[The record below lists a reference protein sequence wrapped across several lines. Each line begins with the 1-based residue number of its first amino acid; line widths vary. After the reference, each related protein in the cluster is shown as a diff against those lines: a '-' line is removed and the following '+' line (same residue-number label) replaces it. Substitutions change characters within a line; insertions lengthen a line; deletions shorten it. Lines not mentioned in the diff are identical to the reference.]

1 MNNEEN
7 TKEKVVEELAN
18 ALTEG
23 MDEEV
28 TAVEEK
34 TVEINLE
41 DAVVEETPAEE
52 APVEESAVEEE
63 SVEDATVDKDAPVEK
78 PAVEE
83 ATVEET
89 PAEET
94 PVEEAPAEEPATE
107 EPVAEEPKKKSKKG
121 LIITLS
127 IVGALLIGIAAAYLG
142 ISSYYKDK
150 FVMGTNVNGVDC
162 SEKTLAQ
169 VEAMLQKQ
177 VEEYALTIQLVNG
190 GKEVLEGTDMGIK
203 YGGYKQL
210 KEAFDEQNAYL
221 WPMALFE
228 ENNIKAEIVFEYDQ
242 EKLNTLIAGLECV
255 KPENQVAP
263 VPATVVYKDGTFVI
277 QDEVYGTQLDLTKV
291 NEAIHASVSA
301 MEQEVNLEEYGCYV
315 QPVYK
320 KDSKEVLAAQTEL
333 NKYISASI
341 TYSLDNIEVVVDKDE
356 IVAWVSVDAN
366 MTPVI
371 DAAKVKAFTDTLGKK
386 YNTANRSGVITT
398 PTGKQA
404 NVAVAGY
411 GRQVGSQAD
420 CDQLIGEIK
429 EGKTV
434 TRSPI
439 ISRQA
444 TPEGQFAWGTTYV
457 EVDITEQ
464 HMWYIVNG
472 QVAFETDVVTGKKG
486 KNDTPTGTYT
496 ILEKIKGK
504 YLRGRLVNGK
514 PSYVTW
520 VDYWMR
526 VTWSGIGFHDAGWQ
540 PTFGGDRYVN
550 NGSHGCIN
558 MPPAK
563 AKEFYGMLSVGCPV
577 VIHY

>member
-7 TKEKVVEELAN
+7 TNEKAVEELAN
-18 ALTEG
+18 AMTDGLGEEATE
-23 MDEEV
+23 
-28 TAVEEK
+28 TAEK
-34 TVEINLE
+34 IVEINLE
-41 DAVVEETPAEE
+41 EPAVEETVVEEKVVEET
-52 APVEESAVEEE
+52 VV
-63 SVEDATVDKDAPVEK
+63 
-78 PAVEE
+78 
-83 ATVEET
+83 
-89 PAEET
+89 
-94 PVEEAPAEEPATE
+94 EEPAAE
-107 EPVAEEPKKKSKKG
+107 EPVAEEPEVLETPEEEPKKKSKKG

-127 IVGALLIGIAAAYLG
+127 IVGVLLIGFVAAYLG
-142 ISSYYKDK
+142 ISSYFKDK
-150 FVMGTNVNGVDC
+150 FVIGTNVNGIDC
-162 SEKTLAQ
+162 SEKTLAE

-177 VEEYALTIQLVNG
+177 VEEYAITIHLTNGESEVIQ
-190 GKEVLEGTDMGIK
+190 GTDIGIK

-210 KEAFDEQNAYL
+210 KEAFDKQNAYY
-221 WPMALFE
+221 WPKAFFE
-228 ENNIKAEIVFEYDQ
+228 ETNIKAEIVFEYDQ
-242 EKLNTLIAGLECV
+242 EKLSTMIAGLECM

-263 VPATVVYKDGTFVI
+263 VSAAVIYKDGSFTI
-277 QDEVYGTQLDLTKV
+277 QDEVYGTQLDTTKV
-291 NEAIHASVSA
+291 NEVIHSGVAA
-301 MEQEVNLEEYGCYV
+301 MEQEVNLEESGCYV
-315 QPVYK
+315 QPVFK
-320 KDSKEVLAAQTEL
+320 KDSKEVLATQAEV

-341 TYSLDNIEVVVDKDE
+341 TYSLDNIVVVVDKDD
-356 IVAWVSVDAN
+356 IAPWVSVDAN

-371 DAAKVKAFTDTLGKK
+371 DTAKVKAFTDTLGSK
-386 YNTANRSGVITT
+386 YNTGNRSGVITT
-398 PTGKQA
+398 PNGKQA

-420 CDQLIGEIK
+420 CDQLVSEIK

-472 QVAFETDVVTGKKG
+472 QVKFETDVVTGMKG

-504 YLRGRLVNGK
+504 FLRGRLVNGK

-526 VTWSGIGFHDAGWQ
+526 VTWSGIGFHDASWQ
-540 PTFGGDRYVN
+540 NGIFGGDRYVTK
-550 NGSHGCIN
+550 GSHGCIN

>member
-7 TKEKVVEELAN
+7 TKEKAVEELAN

-28 TAVEEK
+28 TADEEK
-34 TVEINLE
+34 VVEINLE
-41 DAVVEETPAEE
+41 DEAVTEETTDESPEEESVTE
-52 APVEESAVEEE
+52 APVEEEA
-63 SVEDATVDKDAPVEK
+63 VEDATVDK
-78 PAVEE
+78 
-83 ATVEET
+83 ET
-89 PAEET
+89 PVEET
-94 PVEEAPAEEPATE
+94 PVEEPAADQ
-107 EPVAEEPKKKSKKG
+107 PKKKSKKG

-127 IVGALLIGIAAAYLG
+127 IVGVLLIGIAAAYLG

-177 VEEYALTIQLVNG
+177 VEEYALTIQLANG

-210 KEAFDEQNAYL
+210 KEAFNEQNAYL
-221 WPMALFE
+221 WPKALFE

-242 EKLNTLIAGLECV
+242 EKLNTLIATLECV

-263 VPATVVYKDGTFVI
+263 VSATVVYKDGTFVI

-291 NEAIHASVSA
+291 NEAIHTKVSA
-301 MEQEVNLEEYGCYV
+301 MEQEVNLEECGCYV

-320 KDSKEVLAAQTEL
+320 KDSKEVLAAQVEL

-366 MTPVI
+366 MTAII

-386 YNTANRSGVITT
+386 YNTANRGGVITT

-411 GRQVGSQAD
+411 GRQVGSQED
-420 CDQLIGEIK
+420 CNQLISEIK
-429 EGKTV
+429 EGKII

-444 TPEGQFAWGTTYV
+444 TPEGQFAWGTTYA

-464 HMWYIVNG
+464 HMWYVVNG

>member
-7 TKEKVVEELAN
+7 TKEKSVEELAN

-23 MDEEV
+23 MGEEV
-28 TAVEEK
+28 TAEEEEK
-34 TVEINLE
+34 VVEINIE
-41 DAVVEETPAEE
+41 DAVVEETP
-52 APVEESAVEEE
+52 V
-63 SVEDATVDKDAPVEK
+63 
-78 PAVEE
+78 
-83 ATVEET
+83 
-89 PAEET
+89 EET
-94 PVEEAPAEEPATE
+94 PVEEAPVEESVAEEPAAE
-107 EPVAEEPKKKSKKG
+107 EPVAGEPKKKSKKG

-127 IVGALLIGIAAAYLG
+127 IIGALLVGIAAVYFG

-162 SEKTLAQ
+162 SEKTLAE

-177 VEEYALTIQLVNG
+177 VEEYALTVHLVNG

-210 KEAFDEQNAYL
+210 KEAFNEQNVYL
-221 WPMALFE
+221 WPKALFE
-228 ENNIKAEIVFEYDQ
+228 ETNIKAEIVFEYDQ
-242 EKLNTLIAGLECV
+242 EKLNTLIAALECV

-263 VPATVVYKDGTFVI
+263 VSATVVYKDGTFAI

-291 NEAIHASVSA
+291 NEAIHTKVSA
-301 MEQEVNLEEYGCYV
+301 MEQEVNLEECGCYV
-315 QPVYK
+315 QPVYR
-320 KDSKEVLAAQTEL
+320 KDSNEVLAAQAEL
-333 NKYISASI
+333 NKYISASV

-420 CDQLIGEIK
+420 CDQLISEIK
-429 EGKTV
+429 EGKTI

-577 VIHY
+577 IIHY

>member
-7 TKEKVVEELAN
+7 TKEKAVEELAN

-41 DAVVEETPAEE
+41 DDVAKETSTEEAPAEE
-52 APVEESAVEEE
+52 TTDESPEEESVTEVPVEEE
-63 SVEDATVDKDAPVEK
+63 SVEDATVDKES
-78 PAVEE
+78 
-83 ATVEET
+83 
-89 PAEET
+89 
-94 PVEEAPAEEPATE
+94 PVEESPAE

-162 SEKTLAQ
+162 SEKTLAE

-177 VEEYALTIQLVNG
+177 VEEYALTIQLANG

-210 KEAFDEQNAYL
+210 KEAFNEQNAYL
-221 WPMALFE
+221 WPKALFE
-228 ENNIKAEIVFEYDQ
+228 ETNIKAEIVFEYDQ

-263 VPATVVYKDGTFVI
+263 VSATVVYKDGTFVI

-291 NEAIHASVSA
+291 NEAIHASVNA
-301 MEQEVNLEEYGCYV
+301 MEQEVDLEENGCYV
-315 QPVYK
+315 QPVFK
-320 KDSKEVLAAQTEL
+320 KDSAEVISAQTEL

-386 YNTANRSGVITT
+386 YNTANRGGVITT

-411 GRQVGSQAD
+411 GRQVGSQED
-420 CDQLIGEIK
+420 CNQLISEIK

-444 TPEGQFAWGTTYV
+444 TPEGQFAWGNTYV

-464 HMWYIVNG
+464 HMWYVVNG

-514 PSYVTW
+514 PSYITW
-520 VDYWMR
+520 VNYWMR

>member
-7 TKEKVVEELAN
+7 TKEKSVEELAN

-23 MDEEV
+23 MGDEVAADEEKV
-28 TAVEEK
+28 
-34 TVEINLE
+34 VEINLE
-41 DAVVEETPAEE
+41 DEAVTEETTD
-52 APVEESAVEEE
+52 ESPEEE
-63 SVEDATVDKDAPVEK
+63 SVTEAPV
-78 PAVEE
+78 
-83 ATVEET
+83 
-89 PAEET
+89 EET
-94 PVEEAPAEEPATE
+94 PVEEAPAET
-107 EPVAEEPKKKSKKG
+107 PKKKSKKG

-127 IVGALLIGIAAAYLG
+127 IVGVLLIGIAAAYLG

-177 VEEYALTIQLVNG
+177 VEEYALTIQLANG
-190 GKEVLEGTDMGIK
+190 GKGVLEGTDMGIK

-242 EKLNTLIAGLECV
+242 EKLNTLIATLECV

-263 VPATVVYKDGTFVI
+263 VSATVVYKDGTFVI

-291 NEAIHASVSA
+291 NEAIHTKVSA
-301 MEQEVNLEEYGCYV
+301 MEQEVNLEECGCYV

-320 KDSKEVLAAQTEL
+320 KDSKEVLAAQAEL

-366 MTPVI
+366 MIPII

-386 YNTANRSGVITT
+386 YNTANRGGVITT

-411 GRQVGSQAD
+411 GRQVGSQED
-420 CDQLIGEIK
+420 CNQLISEIK
-429 EGKTV
+429 EGKTI

-540 PTFGGDRYVN
+540 PTFGGDRYVI

-577 VIHY
+577 IIHY

>member
-7 TKEKVVEELAN
+7 TKEKAVEELAN

-28 TAVEEK
+28 TADEEK
-34 TVEINLE
+34 VVEINIEDEAVTEETTDESPEEESVTEAPVEEESVE
-41 DAVVEETPAEE
+41 DATVDKESPVEETPAEE
-52 APVEESAVEEE
+52 APVEESV
-63 SVEDATVDKDAPVEK
+63 
-78 PAVEE
+78 
-83 ATVEET
+83 
-89 PAEET
+89 
-94 PVEEAPAEEPATE
+94 AEEPA
-107 EPVAEEPKKKSKKG
+107 AEEPKKKSKKG

-127 IVGALLIGIAAAYLG
+127 IVGVLLIGIAASYLG

-177 VEEYALTIQLVNG
+177 VEEYALTIQLANG

-242 EKLNTLIAGLECV
+242 EKLNTLIATLECV
-255 KPENQVAP
+255 QPENQVAP
-263 VPATVVYKDGTFVI
+263 VSATVVYKDGTFVI

-291 NEAIHASVSA
+291 NEAIHTKVSA
-301 MEQEVNLEEYGCYV
+301 MEQEVNLEEAGCYV
-315 QPVYK
+315 QPVFK
-320 KDSKEVLAAQTEL
+320 KDSKEVLAAQAEL

-371 DAAKVKAFTDTLGKK
+371 DAAKVKAFTDTLGSK
-386 YNTANRSGVITT
+386 YNTANLSGVITT

-411 GRQVGSQAD
+411 GRQVGSQQD
-420 CDQLIGEIK
+420 CNQLISEIK

-444 TPEGQFAWGTTYV
+444 TPEGQFAWGTTYA

-464 HMWYIVNG
+464 HMWYVVNG

-577 VIHY
+577 IIHY

>member
-1 MNNEEN
+1 MKNEEN
-7 TKEKVVEELAN
+7 TNEKKVEELADALADGIGEDASVEEKVVEIHIEDK
-18 ALTEG
+18 T
-23 MDEEV
+23 
-28 TAVEEK
+28 EEK
-34 TVEINLE
+34 ETV
-41 DAVVEETPAEE
+41 AEE
-52 APVEESAVEEE
+52 EPVTEESAPEQISTEP
-63 SVEDATVDKDAPVEK
+63 SED
-78 PAVEE
+78 
-83 ATVEET
+83 
-89 PAEET
+89 
-94 PVEEAPAEEPATE
+94 
-107 EPVAEEPKKKSKKG
+107 VAEKKTKSKKG
-121 LIITLS
+121 LIITLA
-127 IVGALLIGIAAAYLG
+127 ILGVLVIGIVAAYLG

-150 FVMGTNVNGVDC
+150 FVMGTSVNGVDC
-162 SEKTLAQ
+162 SGKTLAE

-177 VEEYALTIQLVNG
+177 VEEYELTVHEVND
-190 GKEVLEGTDMGIK
+190 KSEVIKGTDMGIK

-210 KEAFDEQNAYL
+210 KEAFHKQNAYF
-221 WPMALFE
+221 WPSALFE
-228 ENNIKAEIVFEYDQ
+228 ETKIKAEIVFEYDQ
-242 EKLNTLIAGLECV
+242 EKLNTLITELECV

-263 VPATVVYKDGTFVI
+263 ISAAVIYKDGTFVI
-277 QDEVYGTQLDLTKV
+277 QDEVYGTQLDLNKV

-301 MEQEVNLEEYGCYV
+301 MEQAVNLEETGCYV
-315 QPVYK
+315 QPIFK
-320 KDSKEVLAAQTEL
+320 KDSQEVIAAQTEV
-333 NKYISASI
+333 NRYISASI
-341 TYSLDNIEVVVDKDE
+341 TYSLDNIVVVVDKDE
-356 IVAWVSVDAN
+356 IAQWVSVDAN

-371 DAAKVKAFTDTLGKK
+371 DTAKAKAFTDTLGSK

-420 CDQLIGEIK
+420 CDQLISEIK

-444 TPEGQFAWGTTYV
+444 TPEGQFAWGTTYA

-496 ILEKIKGK
+496 ILEKMRNKV
-504 YLRGRLVNGK
+504 LRGRPLANGK
-514 PSYVTW
+514 PSYLTPVS
-520 VDYWMR
+520 YWMR

>member
-7 TKEKVVEELAN
+7 TKEKVEEDAVEELAV
-18 ALTEG
+18 AMTEG
-23 MDEEV
+23 MGEDVSE
-28 TAVEEK
+28 TTEK
-34 TVEINLE
+34 VVEINLE
-41 DAVVEETPAEE
+41 ESVEEEEPAMEEPVEEEATPEAPVVEE
-52 APVEESAVEEE
+52 APVEESSTEETSVEEQ
-63 SVEDATVDKDAPVEK
+63 T
-78 PAVEE
+78 
-83 ATVEET
+83 
-89 PAEET
+89 
-94 PVEEAPAEEPATE
+94 
-107 EPVAEEPKKKSKKG
+107 EEPKKKSKKG

-127 IVGALLIGIAAAYLG
+127 IVGALVIGIVAAYLG
-142 ISSYYKDK
+142 ISSYFKDK
-150 FVMGTNVNGVDC
+150 FVMGTNVNGIDC
-162 SEKTLAQ
+162 SEKTLAE

-177 VEEYALTIQLVNG
+177 VEEYAITIHLTNG
-190 GKEVLEGTDMGIK
+190 KSEVIKGTDIGIK

-210 KEAFDEQNAYL
+210 KEAFDKQNAYY
-221 WPMALFE
+221 WPKAFFE
-228 ENNIKAEIVFEYDQ
+228 ETNIKAEIVFEYDQ
-242 EKLNTLIAGLECV
+242 EKLNTMIAGLECV

-263 VPATVVYKDGTFVI
+263 ISAAVIYKDGSFVI
-277 QDEVYGTQLDLTKV
+277 QDEVYGTQLDMTKV
-291 NEAIHASVSA
+291 NEVIHSGVAA
-301 MEQEVNLEEYGCYV
+301 MEPEVNLEESGCYV
-315 QPVYK
+315 QPVFK
-320 KDSKEVLAAQTEL
+320 KDSKEVLAAQTEA

-341 TYSLDNIEVVVDKDE
+341 TYSLDNIVVVVDKDD
-356 IVAWVSVDAN
+356 IAPWVSVDAN

-371 DAAKVKAFTDTLGKK
+371 DTAKVKAFTDTLGSK
-386 YNTANRSGVITT
+386 YNTGNRSGVITT

-420 CDQLIGEIK
+420 CNQLVSEIK

-472 QVAFETDVVTGKKG
+472 QIAFETDVVTGKKG

-496 ILEKIKGK
+496 ILEKMRNKV
-504 YLRGRLVNGK
+504 LRGRPLANGK
-514 PSYVTW
+514 PSYLTPVS
-520 VDYWMR
+520 YWMR

-563 AKEFYGMLSVGCPV
+563 AKEFYGMLSVGCSV

>member
-7 TKEKVVEELAN
+7 TKEKSVEELAN

-23 MDEEV
+23 MGDEVAADEEKV
-28 TAVEEK
+28 
-34 TVEINLE
+34 VEIKLE
-41 DAVVEETPAEE
+41 DAVVEENSAEE
-52 APVEESAVEEE
+52 APVEETAVEK
-63 SVEDATVDKDAPVEK
+63 A
-78 PAVEE
+78 
-83 ATVEET
+83 

-94 PVEEAPAEEPATE
+94 PVEETPAEEPAVET
-107 EPVAEEPKKKSKKG
+107 PKKKSKKG

-127 IVGALLIGIAAAYLG
+127 IVGVLLIGIAAAYLG

-177 VEEYALTIQLVNG
+177 VEEYALTIQLANG
-190 GKEVLEGTDMGIK
+190 GKGVLEGTDMGIK

-221 WPMALFE
+221 WPKALFE

-242 EKLNTLIAGLECV
+242 EKLNTLIATLECV

-263 VPATVVYKDGTFVI
+263 VSATVVYKDGTFVI

-291 NEAIHASVSA
+291 NEAIHTKVSA
-301 MEQEVNLEEYGCYV
+301 MEQEVNLEECGCYV

-320 KDSKEVLAAQTEL
+320 KDSKEVLAAQAEL

-366 MTPVI
+366 MIPII

-386 YNTANRSGVITT
+386 YNTANRGGVITT

-411 GRQVGSQAD
+411 GRQVGSQED
-420 CDQLIGEIK
+420 CNQLISEIK
-429 EGKTV
+429 EGKTI

-577 VIHY
+577 IIHY

>member
-7 TKEKVVEELAN
+7 TKENVVEEAVEELAV
-18 ALTEG
+18 AMTEG
-23 MDEEV
+23 MGEDVSE
-28 TAVEEK
+28 TTEK
-34 TVEINLE
+34 VVEINI
-41 DAVVEETPAEE
+41 EE
-52 APVEESAVEEE
+52 
-63 SVEDATVDKDAPVEK
+63 

-83 ATVEET
+83 PAVEE
-89 PAEET
+89 PA
-94 PVEEAPAEEPATE
+94 VEEPAVEEPAVEEPAAEEPAAEEPAAE
-107 EPVAEEPKKKSKKG
+107 EPVVEEPAVEETAEEPKKKSKKG

-127 IVGALLIGIAAAYLG
+127 IVGVLLIGIVAAYLG
-142 ISSYYKDK
+142 ISSYFKDK

-162 SEKTLAQ
+162 SEKTLAE

-177 VEEYALTIQLVNG
+177 VEEYALTVYLTNG
-190 GKEVLEGTDMGIK
+190 EAEVIKGTDIGIK

-210 KEAFDEQNAYL
+210 QEAFDKQNAYY
-221 WPMALFE
+221 WPKSLFE
-228 ENNIKAEIVFEYDQ
+228 ETNIKAEIVFEYDE
-242 EKLNTLIAGLECV
+242 EKLNTMIAGLDCV

-263 VPATVVYKDGTFVI
+263 VSAAVIYKDGSFTI
-277 QDEVYGTQLDLTKV
+277 QDEVYGTQLDMTKV
-291 NEAIHASVSA
+291 NEVIHAGVSA
-301 MEQEVNLEEYGCYV
+301 MEQEVNLEESGCYV
-315 QPVYK
+315 QPVFK
-320 KDSKEVLAAQTEL
+320 KDSKEVLAAQAEA

-341 TYSLDNIEVVVDKDE
+341 TYSLDNIVVVVDKDD
-356 IVAWVSVDAN
+356 IAPWVSVDAN

-371 DAAKVKAFTDTLGKK
+371 DTAKVKAFTDTLGSK
-386 YNTANRSGVITT
+386 YNTGNRSGVITT

-420 CDQLIGEIK
+420 CDQLINEIK

-514 PSYVTW
+514 PSYITW
-520 VDYWMR
+520 VNYWMR

>member
-7 TKEKVVEELAN
+7 TKEKAVEELAN

-23 MDEEV
+23 MDDEMA
-28 TAVEEK
+28 TVEEK
-34 TVEINLE
+34 AVEINLE

-52 APVEESAVEEE
+52 APVEESAVEEAPAE
-63 SVEDATVDKDAPVEK
+63 EAPVEES
-78 PAVEE
+78 AVEE
-83 ATVEET
+83 APVEETPVEEPAVEET
-89 PAEET
+89 PAEEST
-94 PVEEAPAEEPATE
+94 AD
-107 EPVAEEPKKKSKKG
+107 EPKKKSKKG

-127 IVGALLIGIAAAYLG
+127 IVGVLLVGIAAAYLG

-162 SEKTLAQ
+162 SEKTLAE

-177 VEEYALTIQLVNG
+177 VEEYALTVQLTNG
-190 GKEVLEGTDMGIK
+190 ASEVINGTDMGIK

-210 KEAFDEQNAYL
+210 KEAFNEQNAYL
-221 WPMALFE
+221 WPKALFE
-228 ENNIKAEIVFEYDQ
+228 ETNIKAEIVFEYDQ
-242 EKLNTLIAGLECV
+242 EKLNTLIAALDCV

-263 VPATVVYKDGTFVI
+263 VSATVVYKDGSFVI
-277 QDEVYGTQLDLTKV
+277 QEEVYGTQLDLTKI

-301 MEQEVNLEEYGCYV
+301 MEQEVNLEESGCYV
-315 QPVYK
+315 QPVFK
-320 KDSKEVLAAQTEL
+320 KDSAEVISAQTEL

-341 TYSLDNIEVVVDKDE
+341 TYSLDNIVVVVDKDE
-356 IVAWVSVDAN
+356 IVPWVSVDAN
-366 MTPVI
+366 LTPVI
-371 DAAKVKAFTDTLGKK
+371 DAAKVKAFTDTLGSK

-411 GRQVGSQAD
+411 GRQVGSQED
-420 CDQLIGEIK
+420 CNQLISEIK
-429 EGKTV
+429 EGKTI

-444 TPEGQFAWGTTYV
+444 TPEGQFAWGTTYA

-496 ILEKIKGK
+496 ILEKMRNKV
-504 YLRGRLVNGK
+504 LRGRPLANGK
-514 PSYVTW
+514 PSYLTPVS
-520 VDYWMR
+520 YWMR

-577 VIHY
+577 IIHY

>member
-7 TKEKVVEELAN
+7 TKEKSVEELAN

-28 TAVEEK
+28 TADEEK
-34 TVEINLE
+34 VVEINLE
-41 DAVVEETPAEE
+41 DEAVTEETTD
-52 APVEESAVEEE
+52 ESPEEE
-63 SVEDATVDKDAPVEK
+63 SVT
-78 PAVEE
+78 
-83 ATVEET
+83 ET

-94 PVEEAPAEEPATE
+94 PVEEAPAEETPVEEAPAET
-107 EPVAEEPKKKSKKG
+107 PKKKSKKG

-127 IVGALLIGIAAAYLG
+127 IVGVLLIGIAAAYLG

-177 VEEYALTIQLVNG
+177 VEEYALTIQLANG

-221 WPMALFE
+221 WPKALFE

-242 EKLNTLIAGLECV
+242 EKLNTLISTLECV

-263 VPATVVYKDGTFVI
+263 VSATVVYKDGTFVI

-291 NEAIHASVSA
+291 NEAIHTKVSA
-301 MEQEVNLEEYGCYV
+301 MEQEVNLEECGCYV

-320 KDSKEVLAAQTEL
+320 KDSKEVLAAQAEL

-366 MTPVI
+366 MIPII

-386 YNTANRSGVITT
+386 YNTANRGGVITT
-398 PTGKQA
+398 PTGKQV

-411 GRQVGSQAD
+411 GRQVGSQED
-420 CDQLIGEIK
+420 CNQLISEIK
-429 EGKTV
+429 AGKTV

-457 EVDITEQ
+457 EVDIAEQ

-486 KNDTPTGTYT
+486 KNDTPTGTFT
-496 ILEKIKGK
+496 ILEKMRNKV
-504 YLRGRLVNGK
+504 LRGRPLANGK
-514 PSYVTW
+514 PSYLTPVS
-520 VDYWMR
+520 YWMR

-577 VIHY
+577 IIHY

>member
-7 TKEKVVEELAN
+7 TKEKSVEELAN

-28 TAVEEK
+28 TADEEK
-34 TVEINLE
+34 VVEINLE
-41 DAVVEETPAEE
+41 DEAVTEETTDESPEEESVTE
-52 APVEESAVEEE
+52 APVEEEA
-63 SVEDATVDKDAPVEK
+63 VEDATVDKES
-78 PAVEE
+78 
-83 ATVEET
+83 
-89 PAEET
+89 
-94 PVEEAPAEEPATE
+94 PVEEAPAEEVPAEKTPVEETPVE
-107 EPVAEEPKKKSKKG
+107 EPAAGEAPEETPKKKSKKG

-127 IVGALLIGIAAAYLG
+127 IVGVLLIGIAAAYLG

-177 VEEYALTIQLVNG
+177 VEEYALTIQLANG

-221 WPMALFE
+221 WPKALFE

-242 EKLNTLIAGLECV
+242 EKLNTLIATLECV

-263 VPATVVYKDGTFVI
+263 VSATVVYKDGTFVI

-291 NEAIHASVSA
+291 SEAIHTKVSA
-301 MEQEVNLEEYGCYV
+301 MEQEVNLEECGCYV

-320 KDSKEVLAAQTEL
+320 KDSKEVLAAQAEL

-366 MTPVI
+366 MIPII

-386 YNTANRSGVITT
+386 YNTANRGGVITT

-411 GRQVGSQAD
+411 GRQVGSQED
-420 CDQLIGEIK
+420 CNQLISEIK
-429 EGKTV
+429 AGKTV

-457 EVDITEQ
+457 EVDIAEQ

-486 KNDTPTGTYT
+486 KNDTPTGTFT
-496 ILEKIKGK
+496 ILEKMRNKV
-504 YLRGRLVNGK
+504 LRGRPLANGK
-514 PSYVTW
+514 PSYLTPVS
-520 VDYWMR
+520 YWMR

-577 VIHY
+577 IIHY

>member
-7 TKEKVVEELAN
+7 TKEKSVEELAN

-28 TAVEEK
+28 TADEEK
-34 TVEINLE
+34 VVEINLE
-41 DAVVEETPAEE
+41 DDVAKET
-52 APVEESAVEEE
+52 S
-63 SVEDATVDKDAPVEK
+63 T
-78 PAVEE
+78 
-83 ATVEET
+83 
-89 PAEET
+89 
-94 PVEEAPAEEPATE
+94 EEAPAEETTDESPEEESVTE
-107 EPVAEEPKKKSKKG
+107 VPVEEEAVAEEPKKKSKKG

-162 SEKTLAQ
+162 SEKTLDE

-177 VEEYALTIQLVNG
+177 VEEYALTIHLTDDTS
-190 GKEVLEGTDMGIK
+190 EVIKGTDMGIK

-210 KEAFDEQNAYL
+210 KEAFNEQNAYL
-221 WPMALFE
+221 WPKALFE

-242 EKLNTLIAGLECV
+242 EKLNTLIAGLECA

-263 VPATVVYKDGTFVI
+263 VSATVVYKDGTFVI

-291 NEAIHASVSA
+291 SEAIHTKVSA
-301 MEQEVNLEEYGCYV
+301 MEQEVNLEECGCYV

-320 KDSKEVLAAQTEL
+320 KDSKEVLAAQAEL

-366 MTPVI
+366 MIPII

-386 YNTANRSGVITT
+386 YNTANRGGVITT

-411 GRQVGSQAD
+411 GRQVGSQED
-420 CDQLIGEIK
+420 CNQLISEIK
-429 EGKTV
+429 AGKTV

-457 EVDITEQ
+457 EVDIAEQ

-486 KNDTPTGTYT
+486 KNDTPTGTFT
-496 ILEKIKGK
+496 ILEKMRNKV
-504 YLRGRLVNGK
+504 LRGRPLANGK
-514 PSYVTW
+514 PSYLTPVS
-520 VDYWMR
+520 YWMR

-577 VIHY
+577 IIHY

>member
-7 TKEKVVEELAN
+7 TKEKSVEELAEVL
-18 ALTEG
+18 AEAIDEG
-23 MDEEV
+23 VSEQ
-28 TAVEEK
+28 EEK
-34 TVEINLE
+34 AVEINLE
-41 DAVVEETPAEE
+41 DAVVEENSAEE
-52 APVEESAVEEE
+52 APVEESAVEEVP
-63 SVEDATVDKDAPVEK
+63 VEDA
-78 PAVEE
+78 PA
-83 ATVEET
+83 EET
-89 PAEET
+89 SAEEESVEET
-94 PVEEAPAEEPATE
+94 PVEEPAAEAPAET
-107 EPVAEEPKKKSKKG
+107 PKKKSKKG

-127 IVGALLIGIAAAYLG
+127 IVGVLLIGIAAAYLG

-177 VEEYALTIQLVNG
+177 VEEYALTIQLANG

-221 WPMALFE
+221 WPKALFE

-242 EKLNTLIAGLECV
+242 EKLNTLIATLECV

-263 VPATVVYKDGTFVI
+263 VSATVVYKDGTFVI

-291 NEAIHASVSA
+291 NEAIHTKVSA
-301 MEQEVNLEEYGCYV
+301 MEQEVNLEECGCYV

-320 KDSKEVLAAQTEL
+320 KDSKEVLAAQAEL

-366 MTPVI
+366 MIPII

-386 YNTANRSGVITT
+386 YNTANRGGVITT
-398 PTGKQA
+398 PTGKQV

-411 GRQVGSQAD
+411 GRQVGSQED
-420 CDQLIGEIK
+420 CNQLISEIK

-577 VIHY
+577 IIHY

>member
-7 TKEKVVEELAN
+7 TKEKAVEELAN

-28 TAVEEK
+28 TADEEK
-34 TVEINLE
+34 VVEINIE
-41 DAVVEETPAEE
+41 DEAVTEETTDESPEEESVTE
-52 APVEESAVEEE
+52 APVEEE
-63 SVEDATVDKDAPVEK
+63 SVEDATVDKESPVEDT
-78 PAVEE
+78 PVEG
-83 ATVEET
+83 T

-94 PVEEAPAEEPATE
+94 PAEDAPVE

-127 IVGALLIGIAAAYLG
+127 IVGALLVGIAAAYLG

-162 SEKTLAQ
+162 SEKTLAE

-177 VEEYALTIQLVNG
+177 VEEYALTIHLTDD
-190 GKEVLEGTDMGIK
+190 KSEVIKGTDMGIK

-210 KEAFDEQNAYL
+210 KEAFEEQNAYF
-221 WPMALFE
+221 WPKALFE
-228 ENNIKAEIVFEYDQ
+228 ETDVKAEIVFEYDQ
-242 EKLNTLIAGLECV
+242 EKLTTMISGLACV

-291 NEAIHASVSA
+291 NEVIHASVNA
-301 MEQEVNLEEYGCYV
+301 MQQEVDLEENGCYV
-315 QPVYK
+315 QPVFK
-320 KDSKEVLAAQTEL
+320 KDSAEVISAQTEL

-341 TYSLDNIEVVVDKDE
+341 TYSLDNIVVVVDKE
-356 IVAWVSVDAN
+356 KIVPWVSVDAN

-371 DAAKVKAFTDTLGKK
+371 DAAKVKAFTDTLGSK

-404 NVAVAGY
+404 NVAVVGY

-420 CDQLIGEIK
+420 CNQLISEIK

-444 TPEGQFAWGTTYV
+444 TPEGEFAWGTTYA

-472 QVAFETDVVTGKKG
+472 QVVFETDVVTGKKG

-577 VIHY
+577 IIHY

>member
-7 TKEKVVEELAN
+7 TKEKSVEELAN

-23 MDEEV
+23 MGDEVAADEEKV
-28 TAVEEK
+28 
-34 TVEINLE
+34 VEINIE
-41 DAVVEETPAEE
+41 DEAVTEETTDESPEEESVTE
-52 APVEESAVEEE
+52 APVEE
-63 SVEDATVDKDAPVEK
+63 TP
-78 PAVEE
+78 VEE
-83 ATVEET
+83 A

-94 PVEEAPAEEPATE
+94 PVEEAPAET
-107 EPVAEEPKKKSKKG
+107 PKKKSKKG

-127 IVGALLIGIAAAYLG
+127 IVGVLLIGIAAAYLG

-162 SEKTLAQ
+162 SEKTLAE

-177 VEEYALTIQLVNG
+177 VEEYALTVQLTNG
-190 GKEVLEGTDMGIK
+190 ASEVINGTDMGIK

-242 EKLNTLIAGLECV
+242 EKLNTLIAGLECA

-263 VPATVVYKDGTFVI
+263 VSATVVYKDGTFVI

-291 NEAIHASVSA
+291 SEAIHTKVSA
-301 MEQEVNLEEYGCYV
+301 MEQEVNLEECGCYV

-320 KDSKEVLAAQTEL
+320 KDSKEVLAAQAEL

-366 MTPVI
+366 MIPII

-386 YNTANRSGVITT
+386 YNTANRGGVITT

-411 GRQVGSQAD
+411 GRQVGSQED
-420 CDQLIGEIK
+420 CNQLICEIK
-429 EGKTV
+429 EGKTI

-577 VIHY
+577 IIHY

>member
-7 TKEKVVEELAN
+7 TKEKAVEELAN

-23 MDEEV
+23 MDKEA
-28 TAVEEK
+28 TADEEK
-34 TVEINLE
+34 VVEINLE
-41 DAVVEETPAEE
+41 DEAVTEETTDESPEEESVTE
-52 APVEESAVEEE
+52 APVEEAS
-63 SVEDATVDKDAPVEK
+63 
-78 PAVEE
+78 
-83 ATVEET
+83 
-89 PAEET
+89 
-94 PVEEAPAEEPATE
+94 VEEAPAET
-107 EPVAEEPKKKSKKG
+107 PKKKSKKG

-127 IVGALLIGIAAAYLG
+127 IVGVLLIGIAAAYLG

-177 VEEYALTIQLVNG
+177 VEEYALTIQLANG

-221 WPMALFE
+221 WPKALFE

-242 EKLNTLIAGLECV
+242 EKLNTLIATLECV

-263 VPATVVYKDGTFVI
+263 VSATVVYKDGTFVI

-291 NEAIHASVSA
+291 NEAIHTKVSA
-301 MEQEVNLEEYGCYV
+301 MEQEVNLEECGCYV

-320 KDSKEVLAAQTEL
+320 KDSKEVLAAQAEL

-386 YNTANRSGVITT
+386 YNTANRGGVITT

-411 GRQVGSQAD
+411 GRQVGSQED
-420 CDQLIGEIK
+420 CNQLISEIK
-429 EGKTV
+429 EGKTI

-457 EVDITEQ
+457 EVDIAEQ

-577 VIHY
+577 IIHY

>member
-1 MNNEEN
+1 MKNEEN
-7 TKEKVVEELAN
+7 TNEKKIEELADALANGVDEDASVEEKVVEIHIEDES
-18 ALTEG
+18 TEK
-23 MDEEV
+23 E
-28 TAVEEK
+28 T
-34 TVEINLE
+34 
-41 DAVVEETPAEE
+41 VVEETTEGEP
-52 APVEESAVEEE
+52 
-63 SVEDATVDKDAPVEK
+63 T
-78 PAVEE
+78 
-83 ATVEET
+83 TEET
-89 PAEET
+89 TVVETVPEET
-94 PVEEAPAEEPATE
+94 VVAETVTEKPATE
-107 EPVAEEPKKKSKKG
+107 EVVLEQPVEEPKKKGKKG
-121 LIITLS
+121 LVITLS
-127 IVGALLIGIAAAYLG
+127 IISALLVGIAATYLG

-150 FVMGTNVNGVDC
+150 FVMGTSVNGVDV
-162 SEKTLAQ
+162 SEKTLAE
-169 VEAMLQKQ
+169 VEAILQKQ
-177 VEEYALTIQLVNG
+177 VEEYELTVHEVND
-190 GKEVLEGTDMGIK
+190 KSEVIKGTDMGIK

-210 KEAFDEQNAYL
+210 KEAFHKQNAYF
-221 WPMALFE
+221 WPKALFE
-228 ENNIKAEIVFEYDQ
+228 ETKITAEIVFEYDK
-242 EKLNTLIAGLECV
+242 EKLNTLITELECV

-263 VPATVVYKDGTFVI
+263 ISAAVIYQDGTFVI

-291 NEAIHASVSA
+291 NEVIHAGVSA
-301 MEQEVNLEEYGCYV
+301 MEQDVNLEETGCYV

-320 KDSKEVLAAQTEL
+320 KDSKEVIAAQTEV

-341 TYSLDNIEVVVDKDE
+341 TYSLDNIVVVVDKDE
-356 IVAWVSVDAN
+356 IAPWVSVDVN

-398 PTGKQA
+398 PTGKEA
-404 NVAVAGY
+404 SVAVVGY

-420 CDQLIGEIK
+420 CNQLISEIK

-464 HMWYIVNG
+464 HMWYIKNG

-520 VDYWMR
+520 VNYWMR

>member
-7 TKEKVVEELAN
+7 TKEKSVEELAN

-23 MDEEV
+23 MGDEVAADEEKV
-28 TAVEEK
+28 
-34 TVEINLE
+34 VEIKLE
-41 DAVVEETPAEE
+41 DAVVEENSAEE
-52 APVEESAVEEE
+52 APVEETAVEK
-63 SVEDATVDKDAPVEK
+63 A
-78 PAVEE
+78 
-83 ATVEET
+83 

-94 PVEEAPAEEPATE
+94 PVEETPAEEPAVET
-107 EPVAEEPKKKSKKG
+107 PKKKSKKG

-127 IVGALLIGIAAAYLG
+127 IVGVLLIGIAAAYLG

-177 VEEYALTIQLVNG
+177 VEEYALTIQLANG
-190 GKEVLEGTDMGIK
+190 GKGVLEGTDMGIK

-221 WPMALFE
+221 WPKALFE

-242 EKLNTLIAGLECV
+242 EKLNTLIATLECV

-263 VPATVVYKDGTFVI
+263 VSATVVYKDGTFVI

-291 NEAIHASVSA
+291 NEAIHTKVSA
-301 MEQEVNLEEYGCYV
+301 MEQEVNLEECGCYV

-320 KDSKEVLAAQTEL
+320 KDSKEVLAAQAEL

-366 MTPVI
+366 MIPII

-386 YNTANRSGVITT
+386 YNTANRGGVITT
-398 PTGKQA
+398 PTGKQV

-411 GRQVGSQAD
+411 GRQVGSQED
-420 CDQLIGEIK
+420 CNQLISEIK

-577 VIHY
+577 IIHY

>member
-7 TKEKVVEELAN
+7 TKEKSVEELAN

-23 MDEEV
+23 MGDEVAADEEKV
-28 TAVEEK
+28 
-34 TVEINLE
+34 VEIKLE
-41 DAVVEETPAEE
+41 DAVVEENSAEE
-52 APVEESAVEEE
+52 APVEETAVEK
-63 SVEDATVDKDAPVEK
+63 A
-78 PAVEE
+78 
-83 ATVEET
+83 

-94 PVEEAPAEEPATE
+94 PVEETPAEEPAVET
-107 EPVAEEPKKKSKKG
+107 PKKKSKKG

-127 IVGALLIGIAAAYLG
+127 IVGVLLIGIAAAYLG

-177 VEEYALTIQLVNG
+177 VEEYALTIQLANG

-221 WPMALFE
+221 WPKALFE

-242 EKLNTLIAGLECV
+242 EKLNTLIATLECV

-263 VPATVVYKDGTFVI
+263 VSATVVYKDGTFVI

-291 NEAIHASVSA
+291 NEAIHTKVSA
-301 MEQEVNLEEYGCYV
+301 MEQEVNLEECGCYV

-320 KDSKEVLAAQTEL
+320 KDSKEVLAAQAEL

-366 MTPVI
+366 MAPSI

-386 YNTANRSGVITT
+386 YNTANRGGVITT

-411 GRQVGSQAD
+411 GRQVGSQED
-420 CDQLIGEIK
+420 CNQLISEIK
-429 EGKTV
+429 AGKTV

-444 TPEGQFAWGTTYV
+444 TPEGQFAWGTTYA

-464 HMWYIVNG
+464 HMWYVVNG

-577 VIHY
+577 IIHY

>member
-7 TKEKVVEELAN
+7 TKEKSVEELAN

-28 TAVEEK
+28 TADEEK
-34 TVEINLE
+34 VVEINLE
-41 DAVVEETPAEE
+41 DEAVTEETTDESPEEESVTE
-52 APVEESAVEEE
+52 APVEEAS
-63 SVEDATVDKDAPVEK
+63 
-78 PAVEE
+78 
-83 ATVEET
+83 
-89 PAEET
+89 
-94 PVEEAPAEEPATE
+94 VEEAPAET
-107 EPVAEEPKKKSKKG
+107 PKKKSKKG

-127 IVGALLIGIAAAYLG
+127 IVGVLLIGIAAAYLG

-177 VEEYALTIQLVNG
+177 VEEYALTIQLANG

-242 EKLNTLIAGLECV
+242 EKLNTLIAGLECA

-263 VPATVVYKDGTFVI
+263 VSATVVYKDGTFVI

-291 NEAIHASVSA
+291 SEAIHTKVSA
-301 MEQEVNLEEYGCYV
+301 MEQEVNLEECGCYV

-320 KDSKEVLAAQTEL
+320 KDSKEVLAAQAEL

-366 MTPVI
+366 MIPII

-386 YNTANRSGVITT
+386 YNTANRGGVITT
-398 PTGKQA
+398 PTGKQV

-411 GRQVGSQAD
+411 GRQVGSQED
-420 CDQLIGEIK
+420 CNQLISEIK

-577 VIHY
+577 IIHY

>member
-7 TKEKVVEELAN
+7 TKEKAVEELAN

-28 TAVEEK
+28 TADEEK
-34 TVEINLE
+34 VVEINIE
-41 DAVVEETPAEE
+41 DEAVTEETTDESPEEESVTE
-52 APVEESAVEEE
+52 APVEEE
-63 SVEDATVDKDAPVEK
+63 SVEDATVDKESPVEDT
-78 PAVEE
+78 PVEG
-83 ATVEET
+83 T

-94 PVEEAPAEEPATE
+94 PAEDAPVE

-127 IVGALLIGIAAAYLG
+127 IVGALLVGIAAAYLG

-162 SEKTLAQ
+162 SEKTLAE

-177 VEEYALTIQLVNG
+177 VEEYALTIHLTDD
-190 GKEVLEGTDMGIK
+190 KSEVIKGTDMGIK

-210 KEAFDEQNAYL
+210 KEAFEEQNAYF
-221 WPMALFE
+221 WPKALFE
-228 ENNIKAEIVFEYDQ
+228 ETDVKAEIVFEYDQ
-242 EKLNTLIAGLECV
+242 EKLTTMISGLACV

-291 NEAIHASVSA
+291 NEVIHASVNA
-301 MEQEVNLEEYGCYV
+301 MQQEVDLEENGCYV
-315 QPVYK
+315 QPVFK
-320 KDSKEVLAAQTEL
+320 KDSAEVISAQTEL

-341 TYSLDNIEVVVDKDE
+341 TYRLDNIVVVVDKE
-356 IVAWVSVDAN
+356 KIVPWVSVDAN

-371 DAAKVKAFTDTLGKK
+371 DAAKVKAFTDTLGSK

-404 NVAVAGY
+404 NVAVVGY

-420 CDQLIGEIK
+420 CNQLISEIK

-444 TPEGQFAWGTTYV
+444 TPEGQFAWGTTYA

-472 QVAFETDVVTGKKG
+472 QVVFETDVVTGKKG